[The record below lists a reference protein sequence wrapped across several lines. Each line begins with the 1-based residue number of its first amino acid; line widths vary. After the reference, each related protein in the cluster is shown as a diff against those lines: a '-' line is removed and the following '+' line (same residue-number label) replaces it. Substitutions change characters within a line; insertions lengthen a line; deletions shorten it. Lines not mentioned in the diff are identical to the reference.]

1 MRNRYFQATER
12 LLPRLAPDFAS
23 RLARAVLGLALTLLV
38 VAIAGCQRDLP
49 LRLVEVNDVTPRE
62 LELSDRLEI
71 HGAGFPQGRPA
82 HLTFRGILYRPGQEP
97 ERTRIDAIGNVAG
110 QGRIDLEVSETLLAS
125 FAGTGARAEHTTFRG
140 ELEVVFGSQSTTAPP
155 IAATLQGVMLD
166 VFPSGLRAEESAAR
180 EQEGEKV
187 LAFLGIKAHATGAG
201 LVVLAVTPSS
211 RAEEVGIAQGDILS
225 AFGGVHLTQVGDVK
239 AGGGGARQV
248 SISWK
253 RGEAR
258 EETRDVSLVGLSSGL
273 PQDFS
278 WVIWLTGLA
287 VAVVL
292 AFVAPFEGKLG
303 RAEAAIATRLRTVRQ
318 RGFVG
323 LSRAALKGLF
333 GDRPSRE
340 LAWLPPAV
348 LFVSSAALFVLPG
361 AGTLVAEDLDI
372 LLLFVAF
379 VAASLAVA
387 VGQEEGITARAKA
400 LLATLLLAVP
410 FVLALAQA
418 VSLTGSLRGID
429 AVRSQ
434 GTLPWEWNAFRSPCS
449 LLLVLVCLFAQA
461 RLGARPR
468 GAKHGPSA
476 DTAYRVGLL
485 FSSAVL
491 AVLFF
496 GGYRLPGTVDKLSFA
511 ARMLAGAMLV
521 GKAWALAALSLLV
534 RFARPASVTNDVL
547 GAAIR
552 VVPVAIVA
560 FLLGIGWTHW
570 HVRFELEGAL
580 GGVLVLAT
588 AVFFTR
594 VAVRVKYVAESPS
607 PHVDPFL

>member
-1 MRNRYFQATER
+1 MRNRHFQATER
-12 LLPRLAPDFAS
+12 SLLRLAPDFATRGS
-23 RLARAVLGLALTLLV
+23 RFVAGLLLALV
-38 VAIAGCQRDLP
+38 VLALAGCQRDLP
-49 LRLVEVNDVTPRE
+49 LRLVEVDDVTPRE

-71 HGAGFPQGRPA
+71 RGAGFPQGRPA
-82 HLTFRGILYRPGQEP
+82 HLTFRGTLYRPGHEP
-97 ERTRIDAIGNVAG
+97 ERTRIDAIGSVVG
-110 QGRIDLEVSETLLAS
+110 QGRIDLEVTETLLAS
-125 FAGTGARAEHTTFRG
+125 FAGTGARADHTTFRG

-166 VFPSGLRAEESAAR
+166 VFPSGLRPEESEAR
-180 EQEGEKV
+180 EQEGERV
-187 LAFLGIKAHATGAG
+187 LAFLGIKAHSTGAG
-201 LVVLAVTPSS
+201 LVVQAVAPSS
-211 RAEEVGIAQGDILS
+211 RAEEIGIAQGDVLS
-225 AFGGVHLTQVGDVK
+225 AFGGVHLTHVGDVT
-239 AGGGGARQV
+239 AGGGGARQIG
-248 SISWK
+248 ISWK
-253 RGEAR
+253 RGEAH

-273 PQDFS
+273 PQDYS

-287 VAVVL
+287 VATVL

-303 RAEAAIATRLRTVRQ
+303 RAEAAIAARLRTVRE
-318 RGFVG
+318 RGLVG

-333 GDRPSRE
+333 GERPSRE

-387 VGQEEGITARAKA
+387 VGQEEGIAARAKA

-429 AVRSQ
+429 AVRGQ
-434 GTLPWEWNAFRSPCS
+434 GPLPWEWNAFRSPCS

-468 GAKHGPSA
+468 GSKHGPSA

-511 ARMLAGAMLV
+511 ARMVAGALLV
-521 GKAWALAALSLLV
+521 GKAWGLAALSLLV
-534 RFARPASVTNDVL
+534 RFARPASRTNDVL
-547 GAAIR
+547 GAAVR
-552 VVPVAIVA
+552 VVPVALVA
-560 FLLGIGWTHW
+560 FFLGIGWMRW

-580 GGVLVLAT
+580 GGFLVLAT
-588 AVFFTR
+588 AVFITR

>member
-1 MRNRYFQATER
+1 
-12 LLPRLAPDFAS
+12 
-23 RLARAVLGLALTLLV
+23 
-38 VAIAGCQRDLP
+38 
-49 LRLVEVNDVTPRE
+49 
-62 LELSDRLEI
+62 
-71 HGAGFPQGRPA
+71 
-82 HLTFRGILYRPGQEP
+82 
-97 ERTRIDAIGNVAG
+97 
-110 QGRIDLEVSETLLAS
+110 
-125 FAGTGARAEHTTFRG
+125 
-140 ELEVVFGSQSTTAPP
+140 
-155 IAATLQGVMLD
+155 
-166 VFPSGLRAEESAAR
+166 
-180 EQEGEKV
+180 
-187 LAFLGIKAHATGAG
+187 
-201 LVVLAVTPSS
+201 
-211 RAEEVGIAQGDILS
+211 
-225 AFGGVHLTQVGDVK
+225 
-239 AGGGGARQV
+239 
-248 SISWK
+248 
-253 RGEAR
+253 
-258 EETRDVSLVGLSSGL
+258 
-273 PQDFS
+273 
-278 WVIWLTGLA
+278 
-287 VAVVL
+287 
-292 AFVAPFEGKLG
+292 
-303 RAEAAIATRLRTVRQ
+303 
-318 RGFVG
+318 
-323 LSRAALKGLF
+323 
-333 GDRPSRE
+333 
-340 LAWLPPAV
+340 
-348 LFVSSAALFVLPG
+348 VSSAALFVLPG